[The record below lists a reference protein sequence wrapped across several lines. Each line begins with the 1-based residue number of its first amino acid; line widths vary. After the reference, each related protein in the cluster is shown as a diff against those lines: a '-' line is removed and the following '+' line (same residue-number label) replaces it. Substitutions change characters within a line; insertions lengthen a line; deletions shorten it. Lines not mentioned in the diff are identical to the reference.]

1 MRFGGGVAH
10 IFRVGCIQWNFDHN
24 TLSTCN
30 ISMRSVTV
38 LKAKK
43 KKLLL
48 LKFND
53 IQNNR
58 KLMIDKI
65 MSNHI

>member
-1 MRFGGGVAH
+1 MLISWNLGEGVAH
-10 IFRVGCIQWNFDHN
+10 IFRVGCIQWNFDHK

-30 ISMRSVTV
+30 LSMHFVTV

-43 KKLLL
+43 KVLL

-58 KLMIDKI
+58 KFNDW
-65 MSNHI
+65 

>member
-1 MRFGGGVAH
+1 MQF
-10 IFRVGCIQWNFDHN
+10 
-24 TLSTCN
+24 
-30 ISMRSVTV
+30 VTV

-43 KKLLL
+43 KVLL

-58 KLMIDKI
+58 KFNDWIFKKKKRKCNDW
-65 MSNHI
+65 

>member
-1 MRFGGGVAH
+1 MQF
-10 IFRVGCIQWNFDHN
+10 
-24 TLSTCN
+24 
-30 ISMRSVTV
+30 VTV

-43 KKLLL
+43 KVLL

-58 KLMIDKI
+58 KFNDW
-65 MSNHI
+65 